1 MRKGV
6 VDPCQPADDSL
17 IISSFILSERGRSGI
32 DVEDEEDVG
41 GGITL
46 LLARCVVWLS

>member
-1 MRKGV
+1 MMMSTPKTTESTSV
-6 VDPCQPADDSL
+6 NLAVEDDEL
-17 IISSFILSERGRSGI
+17 